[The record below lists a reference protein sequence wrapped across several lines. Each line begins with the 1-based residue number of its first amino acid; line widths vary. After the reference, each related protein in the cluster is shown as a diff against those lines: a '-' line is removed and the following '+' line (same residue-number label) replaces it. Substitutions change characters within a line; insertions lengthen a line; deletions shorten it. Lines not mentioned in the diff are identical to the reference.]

1 MDKLQFKPAYT
12 YSQGSAADQDHDS
25 GEEPRHGKVM
35 FKKKSIKENSEVIHI
50 PHKIT
55 RDLVEKPVA

>member
-1 MDKLQFKPAYT
+1 
-12 YSQGSAADQDHDS
+12 
-25 GEEPRHGKVM
+25 M

-55 RDLVEKPVA
+55 MDLVEKSVA